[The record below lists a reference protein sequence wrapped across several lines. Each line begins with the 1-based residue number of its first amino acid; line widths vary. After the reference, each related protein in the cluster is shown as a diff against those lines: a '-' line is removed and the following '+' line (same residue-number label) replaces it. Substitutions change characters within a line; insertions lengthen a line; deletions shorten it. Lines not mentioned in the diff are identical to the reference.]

1 MDEPDPQAAP
11 EAAIGGAP
19 PPRAA
24 SAWKIAL
31 AVAAA
36 ALVAAFVLS
45 GQSARWFGKPPP
57 AVFHGRDITQE
68 RWDGDLALADVDGK
82 PRTLADFR
90 GKIVLLSFGYTH
102 CPDVCPTTLAKFAEA
117 RRLLGADGE
126 RVQGV
131 FVTIDPER
139 DTAELLRAY
148 VPAFDAT
155 FVGLRGTEAQTD
167 AVTKAFHANY
177 QIVQY
182 QGNTLVDHTA
192 SSYIIDATGTPRV
205 VTPYDQGAR
214 ALADDVLALLK
225 GG

>member
-1 MDEPDPQAAP
+1 MNEPTPGPPGETAP
-11 EAAIGGAP
+11 SRGGP
-19 PPRAA
+19 
-24 SAWKIAL
+24 SAWKLALVIAI
-31 AVAAA
+31 AAFAAA
-36 ALVAAFVLS
+36 IVLS
-45 GQSARWFGKPPP
+45 GQATRWFGKPPP
-57 AVFHGRDITQE
+57 AVFHGRDITPE
-68 RWDGDLALADVDGK
+68 HWDGAFALADADGK

-90 GKIVLLSFGYTH
+90 GKVVLLSFGYTH
-102 CPDVCPTTLAKFAEA
+102 CPDVCPTTLAKFAEV
-117 RRLLGADGE
+117 RRLLGAEGE

-148 VPAFDAT
+148 VPAFDPT

-192 SSYIIDATGTPRV
+192 STYIIDAAGVPRV
-205 VTPYDQGAR
+205 LSPYDQSAR

-225 GG
+225 AG